1 MGVPLLLPVLKAGLD
16 MREEGV
22 SDRVDSSLRFFDGGA
37 FFIVVA
43 VPFFLGRGRFLEIV
57 ESARTSSVDG
67 IGTEDSR
74 SGDWCRA
81 LFSRLSELM
90 ALEGSMSLICNEERL
105 ASMEEEVC
113 GTARAS
119 CFICAG
125 DRSPV
130 SSFEAFEGSTSDGTG
145 ACDVDDSAYALALKL
160 SSASAGEPGNI

>member
-16 MREEGV
+16 MREDGV

-57 ESARTSSVDG
+57 DSASSVDG
-67 IGTEDSR
+67 IGTDDSR

-81 LFSRLSELM
+81 LFSRLSELT
-90 ALEGSMSLICNEERL
+90 ALEGSMSLICNEGRL
-105 ASMEEEVC
+105 ASINEAVC

-125 DRSPV
+125 DRSPM
-130 SSFEAFEGSTSDGTG
+130 SSFEASEGSTSDGTG
-145 ACDVDDSAYALALKL
+145 ACDVDDSACTPALKL

>member
-16 MREEGV
+16 MREDGV
-22 SDRVDSSLRFFDGGA
+22 SDRLDSSLRFFDGGA

-57 ESARTSSVDG
+57 DSASSVDG

-81 LFSRLSELM
+81 LFSRLSELT
-90 ALEGSMSLICNEERL
+90 ALEGSMSLICNEGRL
-105 ASMEEEVC
+105 VSMDDAVC
-113 GTARAS
+113 GTVRAS

-125 DRSPV
+125 ERSPA
-130 SSFEAFEGSTSDGTG
+130 SSFATSEGSMSDGTG
-145 ACDVDDSAYALALKL
+145 ACDVDKSACALDLKF
-160 SSASAGEPGNI
+160 SSASVGEPGNI